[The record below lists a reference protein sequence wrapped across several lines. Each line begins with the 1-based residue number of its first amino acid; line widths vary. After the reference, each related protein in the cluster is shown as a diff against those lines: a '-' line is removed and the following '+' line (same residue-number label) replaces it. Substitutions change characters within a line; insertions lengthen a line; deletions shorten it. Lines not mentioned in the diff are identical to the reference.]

1 MLELDKEIVNVA
13 WHANATAPVNVV
25 PFDVYSCK
33 FVPSH
38 VALYTVVLFEEIHQ
52 VIEVF
57 QVDILNPKAVQK

>member
-1 MLELDKEIVNVA
+1 MLELEKEIVDVA
-13 WHANATAPVNVV
+13 WHANVTAPVNVV

-38 VALYTVVLFEEIHQ
+38 VALYAVVLFEEIQQ

-57 QVDILNPKAVQK
+57 QADILNPKVVHK

>member
-1 MLELDKEIVNVA
+1 MLEFYKEIVDVA

-33 FVPSH
+33 FVPRH

-57 QVDILNPKAVQK
+57 QADVLNPKVVHK